1 MYFGLQDFYEMQD
14 VLYFLNIYESLSY
27 KYLVVRIEEFMNA
40 LAFKVQTLGGS
51 HFL

>member
-14 VLYFLNIYESLSY
+14 ALYFLNINEVLSY
-27 KYLVVRIEEFMNA
+27 KNLVVRVEKIMNA

-51 HFL
+51 HLV